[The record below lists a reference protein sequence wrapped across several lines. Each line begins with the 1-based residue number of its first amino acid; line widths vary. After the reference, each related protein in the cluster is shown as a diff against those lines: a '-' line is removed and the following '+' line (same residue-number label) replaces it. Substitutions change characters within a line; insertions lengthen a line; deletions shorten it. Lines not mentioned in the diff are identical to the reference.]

1 MKNRTSGNRTT
12 GNRTKRGPPVI
23 WYLFNLKTL
32 NSEKVFFQ
40 CTPVQLTNHNTALTL
55 PSWGWGPGNHA
66 RSTPGVIPLF
76 LDPKLH
82 KEMYFGVKTI
92 NYRPP
97 SLLVTF
103 AKTY

>member
-1 MKNRTSGNRTT
+1 M
-12 GNRTKRGPPVI
+12 
-23 WYLFNLKTL
+23 
-32 NSEKVFFQ
+32 
-40 CTPVQLTNHNTALTL
+40 
-55 PSWGWGPGNHA
+55 GWGPGNHA

-103 AKTY
+103 AKTYVKKIERYVEFRI